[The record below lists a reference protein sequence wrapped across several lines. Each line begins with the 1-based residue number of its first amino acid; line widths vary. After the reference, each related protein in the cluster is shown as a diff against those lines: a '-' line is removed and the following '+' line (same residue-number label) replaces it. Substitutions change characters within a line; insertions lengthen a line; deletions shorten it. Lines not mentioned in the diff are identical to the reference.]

1 MVSVQKLLKD
11 LDIDFYEFILLKIF
25 FAVITEIIAVKENVK
40 YWPKSP
46 SL

>member
-1 MVSVQKLLKD
+1 MQKLLKD

-25 FAVITEIIAVKENVK
+25 LAKNIAIIAVKENVK